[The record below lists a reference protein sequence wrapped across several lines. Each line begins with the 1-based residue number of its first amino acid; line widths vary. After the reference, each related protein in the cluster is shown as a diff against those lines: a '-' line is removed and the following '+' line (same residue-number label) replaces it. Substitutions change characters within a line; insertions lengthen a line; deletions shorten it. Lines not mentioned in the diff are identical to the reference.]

1 MSLRK
6 KACIA
11 CVTSK
16 RRCDQ
21 LLPACSR
28 CTKQHRACQYPL
40 LPVASVPY
48 SHAGPALPYDDTPI
62 SDSIIDN
69 FTWDNSWDILGP
81 ESNLTLIPGATLR
94 QISPLGIG
102 GLESFVETGAHDST
116 QFEQFRPAINEDFRP
131 RSTSILDQ
139 YRPAVS
145 SRHVTTTLDNF
156 RQFLSRPTDI
166 QWTFCASIM
175 VSYIGTFAKTAST
188 DFIAPY
194 KLQSPLAAALGVC
207 AAHETLTGPG
217 RLVLSKL
224 IEAGIDNL
232 ICYVPRE
239 TALSATNVPTLCDL
253 DNCLTLEDDLR
264 FFRRELARVQAMTLY
279 HIIACFGGDAKQ
291 KSQAAQHE
299 PLLAAWKISLQEQMH
314 KLYRK
319 MDWNI
324 QNLSISDFSALPRP
338 EVSAWERTNGQAS
351 QPRYCSVDSA
361 PIRDDELES
370 AHRTILISYFVRAT
384 YAVVTYGVCPLV
396 SELESLMVSAPA
408 SLRRRN
414 YLGIQE
420 RYLSQ
425 ASSLWPPQRCDN
437 PMLSYK
443 ELLNLWE
450 QGYMSSSDLED
461 GFTRLLLVACKG
473 ISVLS
478 LNT

>member
-1 MSLRK
+1 MLPSFIGTQTLSLNVSQEKGVYSLRHF
-6 KACIA
+6 KATMRSVA
-11 CVTSK
+11 TSI
-16 RRCDQ
+16 
-21 LLPACSR
+21 
-28 CTKQHRACQYPL
+28 
-40 LPVASVPY
+40 
-48 SHAGPALPYDDTPI
+48 HAGPALPYDDTPI

-314 KLYRK
+314 KLYHLR
-319 MDWNI
+319 
-324 QNLSISDFSALPRP
+324 SALGN
-338 EVSAWERTNGQAS
+338 ARTGK
-351 QPRYCSVDSA
+351 R
-361 PIRDDELES
+361 
-370 AHRTILISYFVRAT
+370 
-384 YAVVTYGVCPLV
+384 
-396 SELESLMVSAPA
+396 A
-408 SLRRRN
+408 SL
-414 YLGIQE
+414 GIAALIPRQSE
-420 RYLSQ
+420 TM
-425 ASSLWPPQRCDN
+425 SLKAR
-437 PMLSYK
+437 
-443 ELLNLWE
+443 
-450 QGYMSSSDLED
+450 
-461 GFTRLLLVACKG
+461 
-473 ISVLS
+473 IVLF
-478 LNT
+478 